1 MVRCHVLS
9 GHLSLREVGASPLW
23 PQGALSLFGGQPSP
37 AATLTCVLL
46 GGRRCIRPCFSE
58 PSFPSEL
65 FLSGGRAGSRT
76 RHVPGL
82 RPSHTLLVLA
92 RDLSGGAGCA
102 PSLGNAQTLLRVR
115 RRRHCGGRSREHT
128 SLPPRSRAPVS
139 AWARL
144 LGVPCSRVLPLGQ
157 PGLGSGP
164 FLLVP
169 ALEDRATAESACGS
183 PTVDLRGQRP
193 RRGTGAGGGACIF

>member
-1 MVRCHVLS
+1 MSLVFVLPTPCWC
-9 GHLSLREVGASPLW
+9 LRETSAGVQDAPHPWGMH
-23 PQGALSLFGGQPSP
+23 
-37 AATLTCVLL
+37 
-46 GGRRCIRPCFSE
+46 RPFC
-58 PSFPSEL
+58 
-65 FLSGGRAGSRT
+65 
-76 RHVPGL
+76 
-82 RPSHTLLVLA
+82 
-92 RDLSGGAGCA
+92 
-102 PSLGNAQTLLRVR
+102 RVR

-144 LGVPCSRVLPLGQ
+144 LGVRCSRVLPLGQ
-157 PGLGSGP
+157 PGLRSGP

-193 RRGTGAGGGACIF
+193 RRGTGAGGGVCIF